1 MKVVQLG
8 LADYEPTFHAMET
21 FTDTRH
27 EDTED
32 ELWVVEHP
40 PVFTQGMAGR
50 AEHLL
55 VNGQI
60 PVVKVDRGGQ
70 ITYHGPG
77 QLVVYTLIDFKRRRI
92 SVRDLV
98 SRLENGIIA
107 TLAEYGM
114 SAAADPKRPGVYVG
128 GKKIASLGLRIKRGA
143 VYHGLALNVDMDL
156 TPFHYI
162 NPCGYAGLEM
172 TQMADFICS
181 TIRAFRKASA

>member
-60 PVVKVDRGGQ
+60 PVVKVDR
-70 ITYHGPG
+70 
-77 QLVVYTLIDFKRRRI
+77 
-92 SVRDLV
+92 
-98 SRLENGIIA
+98 
-107 TLAEYGM
+107 
-114 SAAADPKRPGVYVG
+114 
-128 GKKIASLGLRIKRGA
+128 
-143 VYHGLALNVDMDL
+143 
-156 TPFHYI
+156 
-162 NPCGYAGLEM
+162 AG
-172 TQMADFICS
+172 
-181 TIRAFRKASA
+181 R